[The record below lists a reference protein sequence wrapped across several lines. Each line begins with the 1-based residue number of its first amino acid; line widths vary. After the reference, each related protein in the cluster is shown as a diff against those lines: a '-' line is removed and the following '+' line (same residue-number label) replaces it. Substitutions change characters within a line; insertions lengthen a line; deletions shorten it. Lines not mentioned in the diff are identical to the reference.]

1 MGETVAINRKAR
13 HEYSIEDTL
22 EAGIVLTGTEIKS
35 LREGKANLQDAY
47 ARIERGEAWLVG
59 ANIAPWAGGNRN
71 NHEPRRDRKLLLHRV
86 QIDQLLGKTKAK
98 GLTLIPLRLYITDR
112 GRAKL
117 ELALARGKQL
127 HDRRRDIADRDAR
140 RDMERQLADVTRGRN
155 EA

>member
-1 MGETVAINRKAR
+1 MGETVAVNRKAR
-13 HEYSIEDTL
+13 YEYSIEDTL
-22 EAGIVLTGTEIKS
+22 EAGIALTGTEIKS
-35 LREGKANLQDAY
+35 IRDGKANLSDAY

-86 QIDQLLGKTKAK
+86 QIDQLLGKTRSK
-98 GLTLIPLRLYITDR
+98 GLTLIPLRLYINDR

-127 HDRRRDIADRDAR
+127 HDKRRDIATRDAR
-140 RDMERQLADVTRGRN
+140 RDMERQLAEVTRGR
-155 EA
+155 